1 MRVAI
6 GLIVIALALT
16 ACSFSEYSQTVDL
29 EENIDDYRTGCDVD
43 SDALLSEYKQWD
55 ANRFHRGGEGTP
67 TPTPDP
73 VSDTE
78 LVTKLQLER
87 VWEHGCQTGRRDVVG
102 AEQATLMGLWD
113 QLDGLADQLAALE
126 PTPTPTSE

>member
-43 SDALLSEYKQWD
+43 SDALLSEYKQWRRQHL
-55 ANRFHRGGEGTP
+55 ALR
-67 TPTPDP
+67 
-73 VSDTE
+73 
-78 LVTKLQLER
+78 
-87 VWEHGCQTGRRDVVG
+87 GRRH
-102 AEQATLMGLWD
+102 AHAH
-113 QLDGLADQLAALE
+113 A
-126 PTPTPTSE
+126 